1 MVSAV
6 VEERLTLSS
15 LIESRS
21 IMQVSEKFYE
31 FISERTWQLTEK
43 WYESLDKSD
52 PAGVYSSRDPEEI
65 QRLKEQN
72 HGFHERFCHLFK
84 DVGQDTLCNFE
95 LWIEEI
101 AKDEEHLQTPIHYI
115 LREFFRTQD
124 QYLEIVKEFIRMHGS
139 EYSSEKI
146 ESLRD
151 LIIKTFS
158 LVISEFAEENYEY
171 SQRRLN
177 AQQEMIRELSSP
189 VILLNKKTGVLPLIG
204 DIDTG
209 RARYILEN
217 TLAECVGKDIEH
229 LFIDLSGVIM
239 VDTMVAHQLF
249 QIIESLSL
257 IGVKSTI
264 SGIRPEIAQTAIQ
277 LGISF
282 ENISVTSTLERAL
295 NEQDERNG

>member
-1 MVSAV
+1 MK
-6 VEERLTLSS
+6 
-15 LIESRS
+15 
-21 IMQVSEKFYE
+21 VSEKFYE
-31 FISERTWQLTEK
+31 FMKERTWQLTEK

-52 PAGVYSSRDPEEI
+52 PSGVYASKDTKVI
-65 QRLKEQN
+65 QTLKEQN
-72 HGFHERFCHLFK
+72 HAFHERFCHLFK
-84 DVGQDTLCNFE
+84 DVGQDRLCNFE

-101 AKDEEHLQTPIHYI
+101 AKDEEHLQTPTHFI

-124 QYLEIVKEFIRMHGS
+124 QYLAILKEFIRLHGS
-139 EYSSEKI
+139 EFTLDET
-146 ESLRD
+146 EFLRE
-151 LIIKTFS
+151 LIINTFS
-158 LVISEFAEENYEY
+158 IVISKFAEENYEY
-171 SQRRLN
+171 SQRRLK

-189 VILLNKKTGVLPLIG
+189 VILLNKKTGVLPLVG

-217 TLAECVGKDIEH
+217 TLNECVDKNVEH

-249 QIIESLSL
+249 QIIESLNL
-257 IGVKSTI
+257 IGVRSTI

-295 NEQDERNG
+295 NEQQ

>member
-1 MVSAV
+1 
-6 VEERLTLSS
+6 
-15 LIESRS
+15 
-21 IMQVSEKFYE
+21 MQVSEQFYE
-31 FISERTWQLTEK
+31 FMSERTWQLTEN

-52 PAGVYSSRDPEEI
+52 PTGVYASQDLKVI
-65 QRLKEQN
+65 QTLKEQN
-72 HGFHERFCHLFK
+72 HAFHERFCNLFK
-84 DVGQDTLCNFE
+84 DVDQDTLCNFE
-95 LWIEEI
+95 QWIEEI
-101 AKDEEHLQTPIHYI
+101 AKDEEHLQTPTHFI

-124 QYLEIVKEFIRMHGS
+124 QYLDILKEFIRLHGND
-139 EYSSEKI
+139 YSLDEL
-146 ESLRD
+146 ESLRNI
-151 LIIKTFS
+151 IIKTFS
-158 LVISEFAEENYEY
+158 LVISKFAEENYEY

-217 TLAECVGKDIEH
+217 TLAECVDKNVEH

-249 QIIESLSL
+249 QIIESLNL

-295 NEQDERNG
+295 NEQV

>member
-1 MVSAV
+1 
-6 VEERLTLSS
+6 
-15 LIESRS
+15 
-21 IMQVSEKFYE
+21 MQVSEKFYK
-31 FISERTWQLTEK
+31 FMSERTWQLTEN

-52 PAGVYSSRDPEEI
+52 PTGVYASQDLKVI
-65 QRLKEQN
+65 QTLKEQN
-72 HGFHERFCHLFK
+72 HAFHERFCNLFK
-84 DVGQDTLCNFE
+84 DVDQDTLCNFE
-95 LWIEEI
+95 HWIEEI
-101 AKDEEHLQTPIHYI
+101 ARDEEHLQTPTHFI

-124 QYLEIVKEFIRMHGS
+124 QYLDILKEFIRLHGND
-139 EYSSEKI
+139 YSLDEL
-146 ESLRD
+146 ESLRNI
-151 LIIKTFS
+151 IIKTFS
-158 LVISEFAEENYEY
+158 LVISKFAEENYEY

-217 TLAECVGKDIEH
+217 TLAECVDKNVEH

-249 QIIESLSL
+249 QIIESLNL

-295 NEQDERNG
+295 NEQG

>member
-1 MVSAV
+1 
-6 VEERLTLSS
+6 
-15 LIESRS
+15 
-21 IMQVSEKFYE
+21 MQVSEKFYT
-31 FISERTWQLTEK
+31 FMSERTWQLTEN

-52 PAGVYSSRDPEEI
+52 PTGVYASQDLKVI
-65 QRLKEQN
+65 QTLKEQN
-72 HGFHERFCHLFK
+72 HAFHERFCNLFK
-84 DVGQDTLCNFE
+84 DVDQDALCNFE
-95 LWIEEI
+95 QWIEEI
-101 AKDEEHLQTPIHYI
+101 AKDEEHLQTPTHFI

-124 QYLEIVKEFIRMHGS
+124 QYLDILKEFIRLHGND
-139 EYSSEKI
+139 YSLDEL
-146 ESLRD
+146 ESLRNI
-151 LIIKTFS
+151 IIKTFS
-158 LVISEFAEENYEY
+158 LVISKFAEENYEY

-217 TLAECVGKDIEH
+217 TLAECVEKNVEH

-249 QIIESLSL
+249 QIIESLNL

-295 NEQDERNG
+295 NEQV

>member
-1 MVSAV
+1 
-6 VEERLTLSS
+6 
-15 LIESRS
+15 
-21 IMQVSEKFYE
+21 MQVSEKFYT
-31 FISERTWQLTEK
+31 FMSERTWQLTEN

-52 PAGVYSSRDPEEI
+52 PTGVYASQDLKVI
-65 QRLKEQN
+65 QTLKEQN
-72 HGFHERFCHLFK
+72 HAFHERFCNLFK
-84 DVGQDTLCNFE
+84 DVDQDTLCNFE
-95 LWIEEI
+95 QWIEEI
-101 AKDEEHLQTPIHYI
+101 AKDEEHLQTPTHFI

-124 QYLEIVKEFIRMHGS
+124 QYLDILKEFIRLHGND
-139 EYSSEKI
+139 YSLDEL
-146 ESLRD
+146 ESLRNI
-151 LIIKTFS
+151 IIKTFS
-158 LVISEFAEENYEY
+158 LVISKFAEENYEY

-217 TLAECVGKDIEH
+217 TLAECVEKNVEH

-249 QIIESLSL
+249 QIIESLNL

-295 NEQDERNG
+295 NEQV

>member
-1 MVSAV
+1 
-6 VEERLTLSS
+6 
-15 LIESRS
+15 
-21 IMQVSEKFYE
+21 MQVAEKFYE
-31 FISERTWQLTEK
+31 FMSERTWELTEN

-52 PAGVYSSRDPEEI
+52 LSGVYASTDPQVI
-65 QRLKEQN
+65 QTLKRQN
-72 HGFHERFCHLFK
+72 HEFHERFCVLFK
-84 DVGQDTLCNFE
+84 DIGQDALCNFAQ
-95 LWIEEI
+95 WIEEI
-101 AKDEEHLQTPIHYI
+101 AKDEEHLQTPTHYI

-124 QYLEIVKEFIRMHGS
+124 QYLEILQGFNRQHGREFPPER
-139 EYSSEKI
+139 I
-146 ESLRD
+146 ESFRE
-151 LIIKTFS
+151 LIIKTFG
-158 LVISEFAEENYEY
+158 LVISKFAEENYEY
-171 SQRRLN
+171 AQRRLK

-189 VILLNKKTGVLPLIG
+189 VILIDKKTGVLPLVG

-217 TLAECVGKDIEH
+217 TLAECVDKNVEH

-249 QIIESLSL
+249 QIIESLNL
-257 IGVKSTI
+257 IGVKSSI

-295 NEQDERNG
+295 SQQR

>member
-1 MVSAV
+1 
-6 VEERLTLSS
+6 
-15 LIESRS
+15 
-21 IMQVSEKFYE
+21 MQVSEKFYK
-31 FISERTWQLTEK
+31 FMSERTWQLTEN

-52 PAGVYSSRDPEEI
+52 PTGVYASQDLKVI
-65 QRLKEQN
+65 QTLKEQN
-72 HGFHERFCHLFK
+72 HAFHERFCNLFK
-84 DVGQDTLCNFE
+84 DVDQDTLCNFE
-95 LWIEEI
+95 HWIEEI
-101 AKDEEHLQTPIHYI
+101 AKDEEHLQTPTHFI

-124 QYLEIVKEFIRMHGS
+124 QYLDILNEFIRLYGND
-139 EYSSEKI
+139 YSLDEL
-146 ESLRD
+146 ESLRNI
-151 LIIKTFS
+151 IIKTFS
-158 LVISEFAEENYEY
+158 LVISKFAEENYEY

-217 TLAECVGKDIEH
+217 TLAECVDKNVEH

-249 QIIESLSL
+249 QIIESLNL

-295 NEQDERNG
+295 NEQG

>member
-1 MVSAV
+1 
-6 VEERLTLSS
+6 
-15 LIESRS
+15 
-21 IMQVSEKFYE
+21 MQVSEKFYT
-31 FISERTWQLTEK
+31 FMSERTWQLTEN

-52 PAGVYSSRDPEEI
+52 PTGVYASQDLKVI
-65 QRLKEQN
+65 QTLKEQN
-72 HGFHERFCHLFK
+72 HAFHERFCNLFK
-84 DVGQDTLCNFE
+84 DVDQDTLCNFE
-95 LWIEEI
+95 QWIEEI
-101 AKDEEHLQTPIHYI
+101 AKDEEHLQTPTHFI

-124 QYLEIVKEFIRMHGS
+124 QYLDILKEFIRLHGND
-139 EYSSEKI
+139 YSLDEL
-146 ESLRD
+146 ESLRNN
-151 LIIKTFS
+151 IIKTFS
-158 LVISEFAEENYEY
+158 LVISKFAEENYEY

-177 AQQEMIRELSSP
+177 AQQEIIRELSSP

-217 TLAECVGKDIEH
+217 TLAECVEKNVEH

-249 QIIESLSL
+249 QIIESLNL

-295 NEQDERNG
+295 NEQV

>member
-1 MVSAV
+1 M
-6 VEERLTLSS
+6 
-15 LIESRS
+15 
-21 IMQVSEKFYE
+21 
-31 FISERTWQLTEK
+31 SERTWQLTEN

-52 PAGVYSSRDPEEI
+52 PTGVYASQDLKVI
-65 QRLKEQN
+65 QTLKEQN
-72 HGFHERFCHLFK
+72 HAFHERFCNLFK
-84 DVGQDTLCNFE
+84 DVDQDTLCNFE
-95 LWIEEI
+95 QWIEEI
-101 AKDEEHLQTPIHYI
+101 AKDEEHLQTPTHFI

-124 QYLEIVKEFIRMHGS
+124 QYLDILKEFIRMYGND
-139 EYSSEKI
+139 YSLDEL
-146 ESLRD
+146 ESLRNI
-151 LIIKTFS
+151 IIKTFS
-158 LVISEFAEENYEY
+158 LVISKFAEENYEY

-217 TLAECVGKDIEH
+217 TLAECVDKNVEH

-249 QIIESLSL
+249 QIIESLNL

-282 ENISVTSTLERAL
+282 QNVSVTSTLERAL
-295 NEQDERNG
+295 NEQV

>member
-1 MVSAV
+1 
-6 VEERLTLSS
+6 
-15 LIESRS
+15 
-21 IMQVSEKFYE
+21 MQVAEKFYE
-31 FISERTWQLTEK
+31 FMSERTWQLTEN

-52 PAGVYSSRDPEEI
+52 QSGVYASTDPLVIET
-65 QRLKEQN
+65 LKGQN
-72 HGFHERFCHLFK
+72 HEFHERFCVLFK
-84 DVGQDTLCNFE
+84 DVGQDALCNFE
-95 LWIEEI
+95 HWIEEI
-101 AKDEEHLQTPIHYI
+101 AQDEEHLTTPTHFI

-124 QYLEIVKEFIRMHGS
+124 QYLDILQDFIRHYRN
-139 EYSSEKI
+139 EFPPERI
-146 ESLRD
+146 ESFRE

-158 LVISEFAEENYEY
+158 LVISKFAEENYEY

-177 AQQEMIRELSSP
+177 AQQAMIRELSSP
-189 VILLNKKTGVLPLIG
+189 VILLNQKTGVLPLIG

-217 TLAECVGKDIEH
+217 TLAECVDKDLEH

-249 QIIESLSL
+249 QIIDSLNL

-282 ENISVTSTLERAL
+282 DNISVTSTLERAL
-295 NEQDERNG
+295 NEQR

>member
-1 MVSAV
+1 
-6 VEERLTLSS
+6 
-15 LIESRS
+15 
-21 IMQVSEKFYE
+21 MQVSEKFYT
-31 FISERTWQLTEK
+31 FMSERTWQLTEN

-52 PAGVYSSRDPEEI
+52 PTGVYASRDLKVI
-65 QRLKEQN
+65 QTLKEQN
-72 HGFHERFCHLFK
+72 HAFHERFCNLFK
-84 DVGQDTLCNFE
+84 DVDQDTLCNFE
-95 LWIEEI
+95 QWIEEI
-101 AKDEEHLQTPIHYI
+101 AKDEEHLQTPTHFI

-124 QYLEIVKEFIRMHGS
+124 QYLDILKEFIRMYGN
-139 EYSSEKI
+139 EYSLDEL
-146 ESLRD
+146 ESLRNI
-151 LIIKTFS
+151 IIKTFS
-158 LVISEFAEENYEY
+158 LVISKFAEENYEY

-217 TLAECVGKDIEH
+217 TLAECVDKNVEH

-249 QIIESLSL
+249 QIIESLNL

-295 NEQDERNG
+295 NEQV

>member
-1 MVSAV
+1 
-6 VEERLTLSS
+6 
-15 LIESRS
+15 
-21 IMQVSEKFYE
+21 MQVSEKFYT
-31 FISERTWQLTEK
+31 FMSERTWQLTEN

-52 PAGVYSSRDPEEI
+52 PTGVYASQDLKVI
-65 QRLKEQN
+65 QTLKEQN
-72 HGFHERFCHLFK
+72 HAFHERFCNLFK
-84 DVGQDTLCNFE
+84 DVDQDTLCNFE
-95 LWIEEI
+95 QWIEEI
-101 AKDEEHLQTPIHYI
+101 AKDEEHLQTPTHFI

-124 QYLEIVKEFIRMHGS
+124 QYLDILKEFIRLHGND
-139 EYSSEKI
+139 YSLDEL
-146 ESLRD
+146 ESLRNI
-151 LIIKTFS
+151 IIKTFS
-158 LVISEFAEENYEY
+158 LVISKFAEENYEY

-177 AQQEMIRELSSP
+177 AQQEIIRELSSP

-217 TLAECVGKDIEH
+217 TLAECVEKNVEH

-249 QIIESLSL
+249 QIIESLNL

-295 NEQDERNG
+295 NEQV

>member
-1 MVSAV
+1 
-6 VEERLTLSS
+6 
-15 LIESRS
+15 
-21 IMQVSEKFYE
+21 MQVSEKFYT
-31 FISERTWQLTEK
+31 FMSERTWQLTEN

-52 PAGVYSSRDPEEI
+52 PTGVYASQDLNVI
-65 QRLKEQN
+65 QTLKEQN
-72 HGFHERFCHLFK
+72 HAFHERFCNLFK
-84 DVGQDTLCNFE
+84 DVDQDTLCNFE
-95 LWIEEI
+95 QWIEEI
-101 AKDEEHLQTPIHYI
+101 AKDEEHLQTPTHFI

-124 QYLEIVKEFIRMHGS
+124 QYLDILKEFIRLYGND
-139 EYSSEKI
+139 YSLDEL
-146 ESLRD
+146 ESLRNI
-151 LIIKTFS
+151 IIKTFS
-158 LVISEFAEENYEY
+158 LVISKFAEENYEY

-217 TLAECVGKDIEH
+217 TLAECVDKNVEH

-249 QIIESLSL
+249 QIIESLNL

-295 NEQDERNG
+295 NEQV

>member
-1 MVSAV
+1 
-6 VEERLTLSS
+6 
-15 LIESRS
+15 
-21 IMQVSEKFYE
+21 MQVAEKFYN
-31 FISERTWQLTEK
+31 FMSERTWQLTEN
-43 WYESLDKSD
+43 WYDSLDKSD
-52 PAGVYSSRDPEEI
+52 QSGVYASTDPKVIET
-65 QRLKEQN
+65 LKRQN
-72 HGFHERFCHLFK
+72 HEFHERFCVLFK
-84 DVGQDTLCNFE
+84 DVGQDALCNFE
-95 LWIEEI
+95 HWIEKI
-101 AKDEEHLQTPIHYI
+101 AQDEEHLTTPTHFI

-124 QYLEIVKEFIRMHGS
+124 QYLDILQEFIRLYGS
-139 EYSSEKI
+139 EFPPDRI
-146 ESLRD
+146 ESFRE

-158 LVISEFAEENYEY
+158 LVISKFAEENYEY

-217 TLAECVGKDIEH
+217 TLAECVDKDLEH

-249 QIIESLSL
+249 QIIDSLNL

-282 ENISVTSTLERAL
+282 DNISVTSTLERAL
-295 NEQDERNG
+295 NEQR

>member
-1 MVSAV
+1 
-6 VEERLTLSS
+6 
-15 LIESRS
+15 
-21 IMQVSEKFYE
+21 MQVSEKFYT
-31 FISERTWQLTEK
+31 FMRERTWQLTEN

-52 PAGVYSSRDPEEI
+52 PTGVYASQDLKVI
-65 QRLKEQN
+65 QTLKEQN
-72 HGFHERFCHLFK
+72 HAFHERFCNLFK
-84 DVGQDTLCNFE
+84 DVDQDTLCNFE
-95 LWIEEI
+95 QWIEEI
-101 AKDEEHLQTPIHYI
+101 AKDEEHLQTPTHFI

-124 QYLEIVKEFIRMHGS
+124 QYLDILKEFIRLHGND
-139 EYSSEKI
+139 YSLDEL
-146 ESLRD
+146 ESLRNI
-151 LIIKTFS
+151 IIKTFS
-158 LVISEFAEENYEY
+158 LVISKFAEENYEY

-217 TLAECVGKDIEH
+217 TLAECVEKNVEH

-249 QIIESLSL
+249 QIIESLNL

-295 NEQDERNG
+295 NEQV